1 MKLIITTG
9 TRSEEAFV
17 ESHRWTIEVSD
28 EALVSAV
35 LERIIRECVPSVP
48 ALNRDWIKPHLY
60 LALAETF
67 EPLDLDRTIREYAL
81 SDSSILHLMSAVR

>member
-9 TRSEEAFV
+9 TRSEDAFV

-28 EALVSAV
+28 EAVVSAV
-35 LERIIRECVPSVP
+35 LEQIIRECVPSVP

-60 LALAETF
+60 LTLAETF
-67 EPLDLDRTIREYAL
+67 ERLELDRMVKHHAL
-81 SDSSILHLMSAVR
+81 SDGSVLHLMSTVR